1 MKGRVE
7 WYNGEKSDDPDA
19 RRKTMSMYPQALGP
33 IPAETARIARA
44 ANPKGTLAI
53 WLRDELGAIYRD
65 EEFADLYPQTG
76 QPAFSP
82 WRLALVTLLQYVED
96 LTDRQAA
103 EAVRERI
110 DWKYVLGLELSD
122 PGFDASVLTEWRE
135 RLLAH
140 GAEEQLLERVLMVCR
155 ERGWLKAGGK
165 MRTDATHVLS
175 AVRSLHHLETVGE
188 TLRAVLEELAQVD
201 PNWLLS
207 WIPEEWFKRYEGRM
221 DSRRLPKKDQER
233 RQLAEQ
239 IGRDGVRLLWEVQRP
254 ETPQEVQ
261 ALASVDVLR
270 QVWQQYYEEREGQ
283 LHWRDGPAQGAQE
296 TIVSPYDRDARRAQ
310 KRDLVWC
317 GYKVHVTETCDAQLP
332 ELIVQVKTTLAARP
346 DVKETLA
353 VQHELQQRQLMPA
366 EHLLDGGYLES
377 EVLVKQPPGLH
388 IVGPVPPD
396 TSWQALADNGYD
408 LPHFQIDWQGRT
420 ARCPQGHLS
429 QSWRQRPEREN
440 HIDVSFARATCR
452 ACPVRTQCTKGEHRE
467 LQLQPQAYT
476 EALQQ
481 QRKKQQTREFRQ
493 QYALRSGVE
502 ATISQGVRRLPMR
515 QSRYRGMAKV
525 QLQEVVMA
533 TALNCLRLYAYT
545 RGESRG
551 ITWISHLARLKRQR
565 EQEQAV

>member
-1 MKGRVE
+1 
-7 WYNGEKSDDPDA
+7 
-19 RRKTMSMYPQALGP
+19 MSMYPQALSP

-44 ANPKGTLAI
+44 ANPKGTLAM

-65 EEFADLYPQTG
+65 EEFADVYPQRG
-76 QPAFSP
+76 QPAFAP

-110 DWKYVLGLELSD
+110 DWKYLLGLELSD
-122 PGFDASVLTEWRE
+122 PGFDASVLTEWRD

-140 GAEEQLLERVLMVCR
+140 GAEERLLNRVLLVCR
-155 ERGWLKAGGK
+155 ERGYLRAGGK
-165 MRTDATHVLS
+165 MRTDATHVLA

-188 TLRAVLEELAQVD
+188 TLRAVLEELAQMGPD
-201 PNWLLS
+201 WLLS
-207 WIPEEWFKRYEGRM
+207 WMPDEWFTRYQGRV
-221 DSRRLPKKDQER
+221 DSRRLPKKEPQR

-239 IGRDGVRLLWEVQRP
+239 IGHDGALLLRQVQRP
-254 ETPQEVQ
+254 ETPKEVQ

-296 TIVSPYDRDARRAQ
+296 TIVSPYDTEARRAQ

-317 GYKVHVTETCDAQLP
+317 SYKVHVTETCDAQLP

-353 VQHELQQRQLMPA
+353 LQRELQQRQLLPA

-377 EVLVKQPPGLH
+377 EVLVTQPAGLH

-396 TSWQALADNGYD
+396 TSWQAQQGKGYD
-408 LPHFQIDWQGRT
+408 LAHFQIDWQGRT

-429 QSWRQRPEREN
+429 QSWRERPEREN
-440 HIDVSFARATCR
+440 QIDVSFARATCR
-452 ACPVRTQCTKGEHRE
+452 ACSVRTQCTKGEHRE

-476 EALQQ
+476 EALRQ
-481 QRKKQQTREFRQ
+481 QRAEQQTVEFRQ
-493 QYALRSGVE
+493 HYALRSGVE

-525 QLQEVVMA
+525 QLQEVVTA
-533 TALNCLRLYAYT
+533 TALNCLRVYAFEQGVP
-545 RGESRG
+545 RGM
-551 ITWISHLARLKRQR
+551 TWISHLARLKRR
-565 EQEQAV
+565 RGQEQAA